1 MFQYLV
7 FFLQNVPCCPVR
19 FQLSRLNFPSSI
31 IFVLV
36 VMACSAP
43 ILADQPIKLPEKISF
58 NAHIRP
64 IMSDTCFTCHGP
76 DEDDNPSGLRLDSF
90 EMATEAAIVPGDAKS
105 SAVFN
110 GSPTKPTQCHPKSFA
125 ISCRI
130 TKKHSLK
137 DGSTKARS
145 TSNTGHGHHLLVPSL
160 PLQKS

>member
-1 MFQYLV
+1 MLPSPLPAFATY
-7 FFLQNVPCCPVR
+7 
-19 FQLSRLNFPSSI
+19 FPSSI

-90 EMATEAAIVPGDAKS
+90 EMATEAAIVPGEAKS
-105 SAVFN
+105 SAVF
-110 GSPTKPTQCHPKSFA
+110 Q
-125 ISCRI
+125 RI
-130 TKKHSLK
+130 TDDADPMTLKKTSPSRQAYATAPARPSLK
-137 DGSTKARS
+137 
-145 TSNTGHGHHLLVPSL
+145 TSSNADC
-160 PLQKS
+160 